1 MSQATELLKKVS
13 LQDQVLAK
21 LAENPEW
28 REELLADPRAAV
40 TELLG
45 VTLPESVNFTVHTNS
60 ITNINLV
67 IPPTQSELDELD
79 LETLDL
85 VGGGLVVELLILL
98 LMGTLIVAPPVAL
111 AGVAT
116 AATGVIVADQ
126 LKGK

>member
-85 VGGGLVVELLILL
+85 VGGGFVLEVILQLIAAG
-98 LMGTLIVAPPVAL
+98 MVAGLGAVTVGAGIA
-111 AGVAT
+111 AGVAIGT
-116 AATGVIVADQ
+116 SENS
-126 LKGK
+126 